1 MSSSVVEA
9 DTSAAGGGAASQRK
23 ARIKREPVPTN
34 ANPTSAGKCLYI
46 YTLSKRILSHRC
58 FQKLEI

>member
-9 DTSAAGGGAASQRK
+9 DTSAAGGGAANQRK

-34 ANPTSAGKCLYI
+34 ANPTSAGTSMHI
-46 YTLSKRILSHRC
+46 YTLAKCVLSHRC